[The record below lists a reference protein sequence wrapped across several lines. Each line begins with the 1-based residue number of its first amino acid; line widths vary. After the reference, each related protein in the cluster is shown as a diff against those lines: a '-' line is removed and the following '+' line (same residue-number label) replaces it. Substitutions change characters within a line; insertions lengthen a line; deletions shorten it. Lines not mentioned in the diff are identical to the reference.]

1 MKNGIFRILA
11 LGDVV
16 GSGGVRA
23 LEERLR
29 RFRGEHG
36 IDLAIV
42 NGENSAPRNGIDP
55 ESAQCILAAGAD
67 AITTGNHVWRQKQMH
82 DWLDSGN
89 PITRPANY
97 PPSAPGSGS
106 VIVEAEGYR
115 ILVINVLGV
124 IYLDP
129 LENPFVCVDRVLA
142 RNEGRYDFAVLDIHA
157 EATSEKIA
165 LGRYFDGR
173 IAAIYGT
180 HTHVQTAD
188 AQLLPRGS
196 GYITDLGMTGPADSC
211 LGVKNEIIID
221 RLKNGGAAR
230 FEQADGR
237 KMLNGCIFE
246 IDRASGKTVDTERI
260 YIEERN

>member
-67 AITTGNHVWRQKQMH
+67 VITTGNHVWRQKQMH

-89 PITRPANY
+89 PITRPANF

-115 ILVINVLGV
+115 ILIINVLGV

-196 GYITDLGMTGPADSC
+196 GYITDLGMCGPDDSV
-211 LGVKNEIIID
+211 LGVRTDIIIEKL
-221 RLKNGGAAR
+221 RTSLPAR
-230 FEQADGR
+230 FEFAEGHVTLHGAVFDI
-237 KMLNGCIFE
+237 N
-246 IDRASGKTVDTERI
+246 TETSCVTRV
-260 YIEERN
+260 ERVAF

>member
-36 IDLAIV
+36 IDLVIV

-196 GYITDLGMTGPADSC
+196 GYITDLGMTGAVNSV
-211 LGVKNEIIID
+211 LGIDPEQSIGKFMGDPPRRYESAKGPVKLE
-221 RLKNGGAAR
+221 
-230 FEQADGR
+230 
-237 KMLNGCIFE
+237 GCIFE
-246 IDRASGKTVDTERI
+246 IDPQNGRCLRAESVRLT
-260 YIEERN
+260 

>member
-82 DWLDSGN
+82 DS
-89 PITRPANY
+89 
-97 PPSAPGSGS
+97 
-106 VIVEAEGYR
+106 
-115 ILVINVLGV
+115 
-124 IYLDP
+124 
-129 LENPFVCVDRVLA
+129 
-142 RNEGRYDFAVLDIHA
+142 
-157 EATSEKIA
+157 K
-165 LGRYFDGR
+165 
-173 IAAIYGT
+173 
-180 HTHVQTAD
+180 QK
-188 AQLLPRGS
+188 LPRAKLCWLS
-196 GYITDLGMTGPADSC
+196 AVQKL
-211 LGVKNEIIID
+211 L
-221 RLKNGGAAR
+221 
-230 FEQADGR
+230 R
-237 KMLNGCIFE
+237 KKPSL
-246 IDRASGKTVDTERI
+246 
-260 YIEERN
+260 